1 MGRPDP
7 NGCGVPLKPPEGVVE
22 LADLDSLELTPPTT
36 VIRLDAEAVINLAG
50 GGSMQV
56 GDVAIEGAPEHECMC
71 GTFTEPHERGCE
83 GCEYHDHHCATCH
96 REGHCTAAACGFPQ
110 RPSTRPMLVLL
121 PPEVVA
127 AAVELR
133 RLAETPTGRNAAKA
147 RAAWAAHLKSCPAC
161 RAWATAQE
169 RAPRGKI
176 AVTDEECPEERRL
189 MAAANAAEKAHVEAE
204 EKRARLPLVLVA
216 WIEGLAGDGSGCA
229 A

>member
-96 REGHCTAAACGFPQ
+96 RDGNCTAEACGFPQ
-110 RPSTRPMLVLL
+110 RPSTRPMLVRL

-133 RLAETPTGRNAAKA
+133 RLAETPTYFNEATA
-147 RAAWAAHLKSCPAC
+147 RAAEQEHVGTCFQC
-161 RAWATAQE
+161 RAWSAGHRDGAGAFF
-169 RAPRGKI
+169 RCC
-176 AVTDEECPEERRL
+176 DEYVRL
-189 MAAANAAEKAHVEAE
+189 VVAADVAKQAHVDAE

-216 WIEGLAGDGSGCA
+216 WIEGLA
-229 A
+229 